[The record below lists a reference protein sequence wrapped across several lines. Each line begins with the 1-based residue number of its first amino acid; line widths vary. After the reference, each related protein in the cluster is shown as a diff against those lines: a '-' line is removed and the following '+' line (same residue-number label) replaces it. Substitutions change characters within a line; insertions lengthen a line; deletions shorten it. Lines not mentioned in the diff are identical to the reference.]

1 MEKLVEIKSIN
12 FISKKQKSSKTSIVY
27 FNYKIPNEFVGH
39 ESAKKVYK
47 EFEKF
52 EEADVDE
59 GIEFKGVLFNKRVNL
74 NSDLIEAFICSLNK
88 NIVKERVY
96 ACIENEVHPF
106 HIKSFPTVRFS
117 KKISKDNC
125 NLR

>member
-1 MEKLVEIKSIN
+1 MYE
-12 FISKKQKSSKTSIVY
+12 
-27 FNYKIPNEFVGH
+27 
-39 ESAKKVYK
+39 

-59 GIEFKGVLFNKRVNL
+59 GIEFKGVLFVKRVNL
-74 NSDLIEAFICSLNK
+74 NLELIEAFICSLNK
-88 NIVKERVY
+88 NIVKERLY
-96 ACIENEVHPF
+96 ACIENEVHSF

-117 KKISKDNC
+117 KKIRKDNC

>member
-1 MEKLVEIKSIN
+1 MEKLVKIKSIY
-12 FISKKQKSSKTSIVY
+12 FIHKKKSSKTSIVCL
-27 FNYKIPNEFVGH
+27 NYKIPNEFVGH
-39 ESAKKVYK
+39 ESAKKIYE

-59 GIEFKGVLFNKRVNL
+59 GIELKGLFRKDFNL
-74 NSDLIEAFICSLNK
+74 NSDLIEDFTCSLNQ
-88 NIVKERVY
+88 NIVQERLY

-117 KKISKDNC
+117 KKISKSNC